1 MTHRGHQGVED
12 ADSEGCATSEGL
24 GEIQLSVRVIVIIL
38 IQELDIAVIDQL
50 CDHGHAGAKDH
61 PSPLQ
66 HNCVAQ
72 RTPGG
77 RRDGCLGKR
86 PKGVVEGHRLDV
98 QCRKD
103 CLLVRKVGII
113 AG

>member
-1 MTHRGHQGVED
+1 MVDIFIITNQTKEVYL
-12 ADSEGCATSEGL
+12 SEVKLC
-24 GEIQLSVRVIVIIL
+24 VWVVII
-38 IQELDIAVIDQL
+38 IVRINELDIAVIDQL
-50 CDHGHAGAKDH
+50 CDHGHACAKDH

-77 RRDGCLGKR
+77 RRDGRLGKR

-98 QCRKD
+98 QCCKD
-103 CLLVRKVGII
+103 CLLVRKV
-113 AG
+113 

>member
-1 MTHRGHQGVED
+1 MVDIFIITNQTKEVYL
-12 ADSEGCATSEGL
+12 SEVKLC
-24 GEIQLSVRVIVIIL
+24 VWVVII
-38 IQELDIAVIDQL
+38 IVRINELDIAVIDQL

-86 PKGVVEGHRLDV
+86 PKRVVEGHRLDV